1 MVMAR
6 HTALLFHVLRQLRFR
21 AYRAI
26 AIASL
31 FLVFATGATYA
42 AQDCG
47 NGVELRLSSPVAS
60 QGTLLLAEVHS
71 LSPLSD
77 AKGEWD
83 SRTAPFWQSGSNG
96 KIWRAL
102 LGADLEKPTGEY
114 DFKVTAQAAGGDP
127 VTCSASIAVKAGHFP
142 TENLHVENKFVEPD
156 PEQLARAKEEAQRL
170 REIFDRVTPERLWQ
184 GRFRLPLS
192 GVTAGSNFGRRRI
205 LNGQPSS
212 PHTGV
217 DFPSPAGT
225 PVHAAQRGRVLLA
238 ESLYFPGNTV
248 ILDHGLG
255 VYTLYGHLSEISV
268 KVGDVVQPGAVLG
281 KVGATGRVTGPHL
294 HWGLTVNKARVNAL
308 QIVKLLP
315 N

>member
-1 MVMAR
+1 MVMAQ
-6 HTALLFHVLRQLRFR
+6 HTALFFHILRRLPSQ

-26 AIASL
+26 AIAGLLS
-31 FLVFATGATYA
+31 VFTTGPTYA
-42 AQDCG
+42 APDCG
-47 NGVELRLSSPVAS
+47 NGVALRLSSPAAS
-60 QGTLLLAEVHS
+60 QGTLLLAELHS
-71 LSPLSD
+71 LSPLTD

-83 SRTAPFWQSGSNG
+83 SRTAPLWQSGTNG

-102 LGADLEKPTGEY
+102 LGADLEKPAGEY
-114 DFKVTAQAAGGDP
+114 AFKVTAQTPDGDP
-127 VTCSASIAVKAGHFP
+127 VTCTASIAVKEGHFP
-142 TENLHVENKFVEPD
+142 IENLHVENKFVEPD
-156 PEQLARAKEEAQRL
+156 PEQLARAKEEGERL
-170 REIFDRVTPERLWQ
+170 RDIFDRVTPERLWR

-192 GVTAGSNFGRRRI
+192 GVTTGGNFGRRRI

-225 PVHAAQRGRVLLA
+225 PVHAAQRGRVVLA

-268 KVGDVVQPGAVLG
+268 KVGDVVQPGALLG

-308 QIVKLLP
+308 QIVRLLP

>member
-1 MVMAR
+1 MVMVE
-6 HTALLFHVLRQLRFR
+6 HTALPFHLLRKLLLRT
-21 AYRAI
+21 YGAI
-26 AIASL
+26 LSASL
-31 FLVFATGATYA
+31 FFVLAAPARA
-42 AQDCG
+42 AQDCSK
-47 NGVELRLSSPVAS
+47 GVELRLRPPAAS
-60 QGTLLLAEVHS
+60 QGTLLLAEVRS
-71 LSPLSD
+71 LAPLTD

-83 SRTAPFWQSGSNG
+83 SRAIPFWQSDIDG

-102 LGADLEKPTGEY
+102 LGADLEMSAGEY
-114 DFKVTAQAAGGDP
+114 AFKVTAQPQGSDT
-127 VTCSASIAVKAGHFP
+127 VSCTASIAVSEGYFP
-142 TENLHVENKFVEPD
+142 SENLHVENKFVEPD
-156 PEQLARAKEEAQRL
+156 SEQLARAKEEGERL
-170 REIFDRVTPERLWQ
+170 REIFERVSPERLWQ
-184 GRFRLPLS
+184 GRFRLPLT
-192 GVTAGSNFGRRRI
+192 GVTTGANFGRRRT
-205 LNGQPSS
+205 LNGQPGS

-225 PVHAAQRGRVLLA
+225 PVHAVQRGRVVLA

-268 KVGDVVQPGAVLG
+268 KVGDVVERGALLG

>member
-1 MVMAR
+1 MVMVE
-6 HTALLFHVLRQLRFR
+6 HTELPFHLLRKLLLRT
-21 AYRAI
+21 YGAI
-26 AIASL
+26 LLASL
-31 FLVFATGATYA
+31 FFVLATPAPA

-47 NGVELRLSSPVAS
+47 KGIELRLSSPAPA
-60 QGTLLLAEVHS
+60 QGTLLLAEVHA
-71 LSPLSD
+71 LSPLAD

-83 SRTAPFWQSGSNG
+83 SRAIPFWQSDMDG
-96 KIWRAL
+96 KVWRAL
-102 LGADLEKPTGEY
+102 LGADLEKPAGEY
-114 DFKVTAQAAGGDP
+114 AFKVTAQRQGSDS
-127 VTCSASIAVKAGHFP
+127 VSCTASIAISEGYFP
-142 TENLHVENKFVEPD
+142 SENLQVENKFVEPD
-156 PEQLARAKEEAQRL
+156 PEQLARAKEEGERL
-170 REIFDRVTPERLWQ
+170 REIFERVSPERLWQ
-184 GRFRLPLS
+184 GRFRLPLT
-192 GVTAGSNFGRRRI
+192 GVTKGGNFGRRRT
-205 LNGQPSS
+205 LNGQPGS

-225 PVHAAQRGRVLLA
+225 PVHAAQRGRVVLA

-268 KVGDVVQPGAVLG
+268 KVGDVVERGALLG

>member
-1 MVMAR
+1 MLMTERKVQPFRLVQKLLLRPHRAIVS
-6 HTALLFHVLRQLRFR
+6 ASLLF
-21 AYRAI
+21 AI
-26 AIASL
+26 TA
-31 FLVFATGATYA
+31 GAAHA

-47 NGVELRLSSPVAS
+47 NGVELRLSSLAPS

-71 LSPLSD
+71 VAPI
-77 AKGEWD
+77 AEVQGEWD
-83 SRTAPFWQSGSNG
+83 SRAILFWQSDSYG

-102 LGADLEKPTGEY
+102 LGADIDKAAGDY
-114 DFKVTAQAAGGDP
+114 SFKVSLQSSNGDP
-127 VTCSASIAVKAGHFP
+127 VTCTATIAVKEGHFP

-156 PEQLARAKEEAQRL
+156 PEQLARAKEEGERL
-170 REIFDRVTPERLWQ
+170 REIFDRVTPERVWQ
-184 GRFRLPLS
+184 GRFRLPLD
-192 GVTAGSNFGRRRI
+192 GVTTGGNFGRRRV
-205 LNGQPSS
+205 LNGQPGS

-225 PVHAAQRGRVLLA
+225 PVHAAQRGRVVLA

-255 VYTLYGHLSEISV
+255 IYTLYGHLSEISV
-268 KVGDVVQPGAVLG
+268 KVGDLVDRGALLG

-315 N
+315 E